1 MSGASPLAGLDPP
14 ALFACAEAP
23 RVALVAVSGGPDSM
37 ALLHLAAGWRDRG
50 GPHIHAATVDHD
62 LRPGSRA
69 EAEAVGQWAGAL
81 KIPHSILTWTGDR
94 PKARVQE
101 LARAARY
108 RLLGDL
114 AEKIGAEV
122 LLTGHHADDQAETI
136 LFRLLR
142 GSGVAG
148 LAAMAP
154 VSHRGGLRLVRPLL
168 GLSKADLIAHCE
180 ALGQA
185 FFQDP
190 SNRDPRYARTHL
202 KKVMADLAA
211 EGLGRDE
218 LLRLGRRAA
227 RADEALRAYMEALRA
242 KIAPLAGEDSF
253 ECPAG
258 SLQSVPMEGLLRILE
273 AEVARIGDAAP
284 RLDRLER
291 LTAGVAA
298 ALSEGE
304 GFRASLAGAL
314 VSVTPSGRLLVV
326 KAPPRRPKG
335 SQPPPEA

>member
-69 EAEAVGQWAGAL
+69 EAEAVGQWAAAL
-81 KIPHSILTWTGDR
+81 EIPHSILTWTGDR

-154 VSHRGGLRLVRPLL
+154 VSLRGGLRLVRPLL

-180 ALGQA
+180 AVGQA

-190 SNRDPRYARTHL
+190 SNRDPRYARTNL
-202 KKVMADLAA
+202 KKVLADLAA

-227 RADEALRAYMEALRA
+227 RADEALRAYVEALRA
-242 KIAPLAGEDSF
+242 KIAPRVREDSF

-284 RLDRLER
+284 RLDRLES

-298 ALSEGE
+298 AMASGE

-314 VSVTPSGRLLVV
+314 VSVTPAGRLLVV
-326 KAPPRRPKG
+326 KAPPRRLKASEP
-335 SQPPPEA
+335 SSEA

>member
-1 MSGASPLAGLDPP
+1 MSEGSPLAGLDPLT
-14 ALFACAEAP
+14 LFACAGTP

-37 ALLHLAAGWRDRG
+37 ALLHLAALWRDRG
-50 GPHIHAATVDHD
+50 GPQIHAATVDHD

-69 EAEAVGQWAGAL
+69 EAEAVAQWAAAL
-81 KIPHSILTWTGDR
+81 EIPHSILTWTGER

-108 RLLGDL
+108 RLLVDR
-114 AEKIGAEV
+114 AENIGAEV
-122 LLTGHHADDQAETI
+122 LLTGHHGDDQAETV

-154 VSHRGGLRLVRPLL
+154 VSQRAGLRLVRPLL
-168 GLSKADLIAHCE
+168 DLSKADLIAHCQ

-190 SNRDPRYARTHL
+190 SNRDPRYARTNL
-202 KKVMADLAA
+202 KPLLADLAA
-211 EGLGRDE
+211 QGLGRDE

-227 RADEALRAYMEALRA
+227 RADEALRAYVESLRTSIGPIV
-242 KIAPLAGEDSF
+242 KEDSF
-253 ECPAG
+253 ECAAG
-258 SLQSVPMEGLLRILE
+258 SLRQVPMEALLRILE
-273 AEVARIGDAAP
+273 VEITRIGDAAP
-284 RLDRLER
+284 RLDRLES
-291 LTAGVAA
+291 LTAGAQAA
-298 ALSEGE
+298 IASGE

-314 VSVTPSGRLLVV
+314 VSVTPAGRLLVV
-326 KAPPRRPKG
+326 KAPPRRQKG
-335 SQPPPEA
+335 SEPHPEA

>member
-1 MSGASPLAGLDPP
+1 MSGASPLAGLDPLT
-14 ALFACAEAP
+14 LFACADAP
-23 RVALVAVSGGPDSM
+23 RIALVAVSGGPDSM

-50 GPHIHAATVDHD
+50 GPQIHAATVDHD

-69 EAEAVGQWAGAL
+69 EAEAVGQWAAAL
-81 KIPHSILTWTGDR
+81 QIPHSILTWTGER

-108 RLLGDL
+108 RLLGEL

-154 VSHRGGLRLVRPLL
+154 VSPRGGLRLVRPLL
-168 GLSKADLIAHCE
+168 DLSKADLIAHCE
-180 ALGQA
+180 AVGQA

-190 SNRDPRYARTHL
+190 SNRDPRYARTNL
-202 KKVMADLAA
+202 KPLLANLA
-211 EGLGRDE
+211 TQGLGRDE

-227 RADEALRAYMEALRA
+227 RADEALRAYVEALRTS
-242 KIAPLAGEDSF
+242 IAPLVDSHSF

-258 SLQSVPMEGLLRILE
+258 TLHTVPMEALLRILE
-273 AEVARIGDAAP
+273 AEIVRIGDAAP
-284 RLDRLER
+284 RLDRLES
-291 LTAGVAA
+291 LTAKVAA
-298 ALSEGE
+298 AIASGQS
-304 GFRASLAGAL
+304 FRASLAGAL
-314 VSVTPSGRLLVV
+314 VSVTPAGRLLVV
-326 KAPPRRPKG
+326 KAPPRRLRA
-335 SQPPPEA
+335 SEPPPEA

>member
-1 MSGASPLAGLDPP
+1 VSGASPLAGQDPLT
-14 ALFACAEAP
+14 LFACARTP

-50 GPHIHAATVDHD
+50 GPLIHAATVDHD

-69 EAEAVGQWAGAL
+69 EAEAVGQWAATL
-81 KIPHSILTWTGDR
+81 NIPHSILTWTGER
-94 PKARVQE
+94 PRARVQE

-108 RLLGDL
+108 RLLEDL
-114 AEKIGAEV
+114 AKRIGAEV

-154 VSHRGGLRLVRPLL
+154 VAQRGGLRLVRPLL
-168 GLSKADLIAHCE
+168 DLSKADLIAHCE

-190 SNRDPRYARTHL
+190 SNRDPRYARTNLKTVLAHL
-202 KKVMADLAA
+202 AD
-211 EGLGRDE
+211 EGLGRNE

-227 RADEALRAYMEALRA
+227 RADEALRAYVEALRTS
-242 KIAPLAGEDSF
+242 IAPVVGEESF
-253 ECPAG
+253 ACAPG
-258 SLQSVPMEGLLRILE
+258 SLRSVPTEALLRILE
-273 AEVARIGDAAP
+273 AEITRIGGMAP
-284 RLDRLER
+284 RLDGLET
-291 LTAGVAA
+291 LTSRVEAA
-298 ALSEGE
+298 IARGQ

-314 VSVTPSGRLLVV
+314 VSVSPSGQLLVV
-326 KAPPRRPKG
+326 KAPPRRQKASG
-335 SQPPPEA
+335 PPPEA

>member
-1 MSGASPLAGLDPP
+1 MSGASPLAGLDPL

-23 RVALVAVSGGPDSM
+23 RVALLAVSGGPDSM
-37 ALLHLAAGWRDRG
+37 ALLHLAACWRDKG
-50 GPHIHAATVDHD
+50 GPQIHAATVDHD
-62 LRPGSRA
+62 LRPGSRV
-69 EAEAVGQWAGAL
+69 EAEAVAQWAAGLA
-81 KIPHSILTWTGDR
+81 IPHSILTWTGDR

-101 LARAARY
+101 LARDARY

-154 VSHRGGLRLVRPLL
+154 VAQRGGLRLVRPLL
-168 GLSKADLIAHCE
+168 GLPKADLIAHCE

-202 KKVMADLAA
+202 KKVLADLAA

-227 RADEALRAYMEALRA
+227 RADEALRAYVEALRA
-242 KIAPLAGEDSF
+242 SIAPLVGDNSF

-258 SLQSVPMEGLLRILE
+258 SLRPVPMEALLRILE
-273 AEVARIGDAAP
+273 AEVARIGDAMP

-298 ALSEGE
+298 AIAAGE

-314 VSVTPSGRLLVV
+314 VSVTPGGRLLVV

-335 SQPPPEA
+335 SEPPPEA

>member
-1 MSGASPLAGLDPP
+1 MSGASPLVGLDPLT
-14 ALFACAEAP
+14 LFACAEAP

-37 ALLHLAAGWRDRG
+37 ALLHLAALWRDMG
-50 GPHIHAATVDHD
+50 GPQIHAATVDHD

-69 EAEAVGQWAGAL
+69 EAEAVAQWAAAL
-81 KIPHSILTWTGDR
+81 GIPHSILTWTGER
-94 PKARVQE
+94 PKARIQE

-108 RLLGDL
+108 RLLDAL
-114 AEKIGAEV
+114 AAEIGAEV

-154 VSHRGGLRLVRPLL
+154 VSQRGGLRIVRPLL

-180 ALGQA
+180 AMGQA

-190 SNRDPRYARTHL
+190 SNRDPRYARTNL
-202 KKVMADLAA
+202 KPLLTDLAA
-211 EGLGRDE
+211 QGLGRDE

-227 RADEALRAYMEALRA
+227 RADEALRAYVESLRTSL
-242 KIAPLAGEDSF
+242 APLVREDSF

-258 SLQSVPMEGLLRILE
+258 SLRSVPLEALLRILE
-273 AEVARIGDAAP
+273 VEIARIGDAAP
-284 RLDRLER
+284 RLDRLES
-291 LTAGVAA
+291 LAAGVAGA
-298 ALSEGE
+298 IASG
-304 GFRASLAGAL
+304 GHFRASLAGAL
-314 VSVTPSGRLLVV
+314 VSVTPAGALLVV
-326 KAPPRRPKG
+326 KAPPRRRKA
-335 SQPPPEA
+335 SEPPPEA

>member
-1 MSGASPLAGLDPP
+1 MSGASPLAGLDPLT
-14 ALFACAEAP
+14 LFACAKAP

-37 ALLHLAAGWRDRG
+37 ALLHLAAGWRDSG
-50 GPHIHAATVDHD
+50 GPQIHAATVDHD

-69 EAEAVGQWAGAL
+69 EAEAVARWAAAL
-81 KIPHSILTWTGDR
+81 RVPHSILTWTGER

-108 RLLGDL
+108 RLLGEFA
-114 AEKIGAEV
+114 AEIGAEA

-154 VSHRGGLRLVRPLL
+154 ASQRDHLRLVRPLL

-180 ALGQA
+180 AVGQA

-190 SNRDPRYARTHL
+190 SNRDPRYARTNL
-202 KKVMADLAA
+202 KPLLANLAA
-211 EGLGRDE
+211 QGLGRDE

-227 RADEALRAYMEALRA
+227 RADEALRAYVDSLRTSLAPDLGSDRFKCAAEALR
-242 KIAPLAGEDSF
+242 
-253 ECPAG
+253 
-258 SLQSVPMEGLLRILE
+258 SVPLEALLRILE
-273 AEVARIGDAAP
+273 AEIARIGDAAP
-284 RLDRLER
+284 RLDRLES
-291 LTAGVAA
+291 LAAGVAEA
-298 ALSEGE
+298 IASGRS
-304 GFRASLAGAL
+304 FRASLAGAL
-314 VSVTPSGRLLVV
+314 VSVTPAGALLVV
-326 KAPPRRPKG
+326 KAPPRRQKV
-335 SQPPPEA
+335 SEAPPEA